1 MANKTL
7 FRPSGTGAMAPKA
20 DTTNK
25 AGGRAYSTS
34 DKHAL
39 AQYAAT
45 GCLNGTFYATAQ
57 DQLETVLKLAEK
69 VEPEF
74 LAKVAVYTR
83 TKGFMKDMPAL
94 LCAVLSV
101 RAPHLL
107 KEVFPR
113 VIDNGRMVRN
123 FVQIVR
129 SGVVGRKSLG
139 TSPRNLVRE
148 WITSRDAD
156 RLFKDTVGNDPSMK
170 DVILLSR
177 PKPKNAE
184 RKALHG
190 YILGKEYNKRYLPK
204 LVKQY
209 EKYKQDRKGA
219 VPNVPFQMLTSL
231 GLGKDEWTEIARN
244 APWQM
249 TRMNLNT
256 FQRHGVFEDKAMV
269 STVAERLRDPE
280 LVERARVFPY
290 QLLAAYLNVGDDVP
304 FEVKEAL
311 QDAMEVAISNIPEIP
326 GQAYVFP
333 DVSGSMSFSSI
344 TGHRKGSTSKVRC
357 VDVSALVAAAMMRI
371 NPRTKV
377 LPFEN
382 RVVSCKLNPRD
393 SVMTNA
399 EKLGRVG
406 GGGTN
411 CSAPLAQLNREK
423 AKGDLIVYVSDNQSW
438 VDSGRNHWGSTE
450 TMSEWKIFKQR
461 NKKARMICIDVVP
474 NNTTQAKESK
484 DIINVGGFSD
494 EVFKLISAV
503 ASGEASA
510 DHWVNVIENESV

>member
-7 FRPSGTGAMAPKA
+7 FKSAGTGVMTPKT

-25 AGGRAYSTS
+25 AGGRAYKFS

-45 GCLNGTFYATAQ
+45 GCLNGTFYATAEN
-57 DQLETVLKLAEK
+57 QLQTVLKLAQK

-74 LAKVAVYTR
+74 VAKVALYSR

-101 RAPHLL
+101 RAPELL

-123 FVQIVR
+123 FVQIIR

-139 TSPRNLVRE
+139 SLPKRLVRE
-148 WITSRDAD
+148 WIEERDTE
-156 RLFKDTVGNDPSMK
+156 RLFKDSVGNDPSLK

-177 PKPKNAE
+177 PRPSTAE

-190 YILGKEYNKRYLPK
+190 YLLGKEYNKRYLPK

-209 EKYKQDRKGA
+209 EKYKQDRKGT
-219 VPNVPFQMLTSL
+219 VPDVPFQMLTAL
-231 GLGKDEWTEIARN
+231 GLGKDEWSTIARN

-256 FQRHGVFEDKAMV
+256 FQRHGVFNDSKLVNKIAN
-269 STVAERLRDPE
+269 RLRDPE

-290 QLLAAYLNVGDDVP
+290 QLLAAYQNVSDSVP
-304 FEVKEAL
+304 FEIREAL
-311 QDAMEVAISNIPEIP
+311 QDAMEIAISNVPEIS
-326 GQAYVFP
+326 GQVYVFP
-333 DVSGSMSFSSI
+333 DVSGSMHQPV
-344 TGHRKGSTSKVRC
+344 TGHRRGSSSKVSC
-357 VDVSALVAAAMMRI
+357 VDVSALVAAALMRV
-371 NPRTKV
+371 NKRTKV

-382 RVVSCKLNPRD
+382 DVVRCNLNPRD

-399 EKLGRVG
+399 QKLSRIG

-411 CSAPLAQLNREK
+411 CSAPLKKLNSEK
-423 AKGDLIVYVSDNQSW
+423 ANGDLIVYVSDNESW
-438 VDSGRNHWGSTE
+438 LDSNRSRHWNNPAATLQ
-450 TMSEWKIFKQR
+450 EWKIFKQR
-461 NKKARMICIDVVP
+461 NKGARMICIDLVP
-474 NNTTQAKESK
+474 NGTTQAKESN

-503 ASGEASA
+503 AKGKASA
-510 DHWVNVIENESV
+510 NHWVDEIEGV

>member
-113 VIDNGRMVRN
+113 VIDNGRMIRN

-244 APWQM
+244 ARWMM

-256 FQRHGVFEDKAMV
+256 FQRHGVFDNPEMV
-269 STVAERLRDPE
+269 QLVADRLRNAE
-280 LVERARVFPY
+280 EVAGARAFPY
-290 QLLAAYLNVGDDVP
+290 QLFMAWKAASGVP
-304 FEVKEAL
+304 HEVQEAL
-311 QDAMEVAISNIPEIP
+311 QDAMDLSLGNVPEVNGNVVIC
-326 GQAYVFP
+326 V
-333 DVSGSMSFSSI
+333 DVSGSMGCGV
-344 TGHRKGSTSKVRC
+344 TGYRRGATTQVRC
-357 VDVSALVAAAMMRI
+357 VDQAALFASAL
-371 NPRTKV
+371 P
-377 LPFEN
+377 
-382 RVVSCKLNPRD
+382 
-393 SVMTNA
+393 
-399 EKLGRVG
+399 
-406 GGGTN
+406 
-411 CSAPLAQLNREK
+411 
-423 AKGDLIVYVSDNQSW
+423 
-438 VDSGRNHWGSTE
+438 
-450 TMSEWKIFKQR
+450 
-461 NKKARMICIDVVP
+461 
-474 NNTTQAKESK
+474 
-484 DIINVGGFSD
+484 
-494 EVFKLISAV
+494 
-503 ASGEASA
+503 
-510 DHWVNVIENESV
+510 